1 MVCIQEVFNT
11 AYFMEWFILE
21 KYLNQHFEPRK
32 RRRLREQQL
41 TLMLELITAFLLY
54 VIPSWDRTE
63 VTPVLVDRIHF
74 TSIPEGKQ
82 FYLNNR

>member
-1 MVCIQEVFNT
+1 MQL
-11 AYFMEWFILE
+11 FILE
-21 KYLNQHFEPRK
+21 KYLRRQFEPSK

-41 TLMLELITAFLLY
+41 TLMLGLITAFLLY
-54 VIPSWDRTE
+54 IIPSWDRTE